1 MADAFQSPTHGHFHA
16 PHAARGTG
24 FALALLAVLAGP
36 ALASEPLLTL
46 QAADGRQAVLDR
58 AALEAL
64 PQHEFSTE
72 TQWTW
77 EEQRYSGPLLSDV
90 LDLAGLPGPT
100 SGGVIELVADD
111 GYHSRIELGEAAQYF
126 APTYPIIATRI
137 NGAPFP
143 LEENGP
149 LWVMFPY
156 DEHPELDIEAVHH
169 MTVWQLLQIVAL
181 AE

>member
-1 MADAFQSPTHGHFHA
+1 MADAFQRPGHDHFRPLRPFRTA
-16 PHAARGTG
+16 GC
-24 FALALLAVLAGP
+24 ALALLGLLAGP

-46 QAADGRQAVLDR
+46 HAADGRQAVLDR
-58 AALEAL
+58 DALEAL

-72 TQWTW
+72 TYWTW
-77 EEQRYSGPLLSDV
+77 EEQRFSGPLLSDV
-90 LDLAGLPGPT
+90 LELAGLPGPA

-111 GYHSRIELGEAAQYF
+111 GYHSRIDLGEAAQYF

-143 LEENGP
+143 IEENGP

-156 DEHPELDIEAVHH
+156 DAHPELNIEPVHH
-169 MTVWQLLQIVAL
+169 MTVWQLLEIV
-181 AE
+181 EKPE